1 MSPESRRDLLI
12 GGPVVFVGVLLLSF
26 AFFGDDDGFRAPRW
40 LVGLISIAC
49 IFAGAVPLRSLLD
62 PEGRPSTRL
71 GALAAMIIFIV
82 IALVSVWVM
91 VAVGPEG
98 TSVTFDVPLPLS
110 DNAEHWLKAILFYG
124 LLGVV
129 ALLCLVGAAATYRT
143 ALPPPGRTV
152 KVAFVALLVGLAGW
166 IAIESQREAQGPR
179 APVVHLSFD
188 RRFPTDNYPAHAIG
202 RELLAL
208 PGRRGTGLFL
218 GGNGDFLDVDIP
230 GSYDTANGLSLSFW
244 MKRENWL
251 NPYLK
256 GSRMQTVAVIE
267 LERERHGRP
276 EVLQAMFYLQV
287 TLPRERAGE
296 TVKSPEE
303 YHFRPRG
310 RIADVEL
317 AAPRAL
323 MIPAGRW
330 VHVALVYDRF
340 VIDRL
345 RLYLDGKL
353 VARAAP
359 WGSGLG
365 YADLR
370 TMRIGTWSERNGAYR
385 GMIDEVKVYARA
397 LSDEEIAADA
407 AVEGK

>member
-40 LVGLISIAC
+40 LVGLISIGC
-49 IFAGAVPLRSLLD
+49 ILAGAVPLRSLLD
-62 PEGRPSTRL
+62 PDGRPSSLL
-71 GALAAMIIFIV
+71 GALAATTVFIV
-82 IALVSVWVM
+82 IALVSAWVM
-91 VAVGPEG
+91 VAVGLEG

-124 LLGVV
+124 LLGIVV
-129 ALLCLVGAAATYRT
+129 SLCLVGAVATYRI
-143 ALPPPGRTV
+143 ALPPPGRTA
-152 KVAFVALLVGLAGW
+152 KVAFVALLIGFAGW
-166 IAIESQREAQGPR
+166 IAIEYRREAHAPR

-208 PGRRGTGLFL
+208 PGRKGTGLFL

-230 GSYDTANGLSLSFW
+230 GSHDTASGLSLSFW

-251 NPYLK
+251 NPYVK

-276 EVLQAMFYLQV
+276 EVLQAMFYLHV
-287 TLPRERAGE
+287 ALPRERAGE
-296 TVKSPEE
+296 TVKAAEE
-303 YHFRPRG
+303 YSFRPRG

-407 AVEGK
+407 AIEGQ